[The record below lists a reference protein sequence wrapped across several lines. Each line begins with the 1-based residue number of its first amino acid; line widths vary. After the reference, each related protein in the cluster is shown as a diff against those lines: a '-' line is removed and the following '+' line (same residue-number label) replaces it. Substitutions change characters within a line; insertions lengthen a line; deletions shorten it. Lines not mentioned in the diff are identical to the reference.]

1 MSVNPL
7 LPFIMAGD
15 PSLEG
20 LPGLLSEAKALGLAA
35 IEVGLPHSDPIA
47 DGPVLQAAA
56 HRAIA
61 RGATP
66 IRMLESLR
74 GISDS
79 PDIILF
85 TYLNPLFQIG
95 ASELIRLLTNTPV
108 KALLVV
114 DLPFGEESEFERDL
128 RATEFPMVPLLSPTT
143 SLDRARQIL
152 SQRPDPGPPAP
163 FAQRFAYVVAR
174 LGVTGTGQG
183 TDLAPIAQRVAALK
197 AVTERP
203 LAVGF
208 GLSDARSLS
217 AIRTLGATPVV
228 GSALV
233 QELAS
238 GRGFTEILA
247 TRIVHDDGIVNG

>member
-1 MSVNPL
+1 MSLNPL

-15 PSLEG
+15 PSLAV
-20 LPGLLSEAKALGLAA
+20 LPQLLSEAKALGLEAM
-35 IEVGLPHSDPIA
+35 ELGLPHSDPIA

-56 HRAIA
+56 QRAIA

-66 IRMLESLR
+66 LRVLETLS
-74 GISDS
+74 GIKDS

-95 ASELIRLLTNTPV
+95 ANRLKTLLANTPV

-114 DLPFGEESEFERDL
+114 DLPFGEEPEFEANL
-128 RATEFPMVPLLSPTT
+128 RAAGYPMVPLLAPTT
-143 SLDRARQIL
+143 TLARARLIL
-152 SQRPDPGPPAP
+152 SNRSDPGPSAP

-183 TDLAPIAQRVAALK
+183 IDLAPVAQRVGDLK
-197 AVTERP
+197 KATERP

-208 GLSDARSLS
+208 GLSDSRSLT
-217 AIRTLGATPVV
+217 AIRALGATPVI

-233 QELAS
+233 QELS
-238 GRGFTEILA
+238 DGRNLRETLSH
-247 TRIVHDDGIVNG
+247 RLVNDK

>member
-1 MSVNPL
+1 MNPL
-7 LPFIMAGD
+7 LPFLMAGD
-15 PSLEG
+15 PSLEA
-20 LPGLLSEAKALGLAA
+20 LPGLLSEAKALGLEA
-35 IEVGLPHSDPIA
+35 IELGLPHSDPIA

-66 IRMLESLR
+66 LRVLESLA
-74 GISDS
+74 GLKDS

-85 TYLNPLFQIG
+85 TYFNPLLQIG
-95 ASELIRLLTNTPV
+95 ADRLKVLLRPTPV

-114 DLPFGEESEFERDL
+114 DLPFGEEPAFESDL
-128 RATEFPMVPLLSPTT
+128 RAAGYPMVPLLAPTT
-143 SLDRARQIL
+143 TLDRARQIL
-152 SQRPDPGPPAP
+152 SERPDPGSSAS

-183 TDLAPIAQRVAALK
+183 TDLGPVSKRVDDLK
-197 AVTERP
+197 ALSDRP

-208 GLSDARSLS
+208 GLSDPKSLATIRSL
-217 AIRTLGATPVV
+217 TATPVI

-233 QELAS
+233 QELS
-238 GRGFTEILA
+238 DGCSLRGALS
-247 TRIVHDDGIVNG
+247 TRMLDDA

>member
-1 MSVNPL
+1 MSLNPL

-15 PSLEG
+15 PSLEA
-20 LPGLLSEAKALGLAA
+20 LPGLLSDAKALGLEA
-35 IEVGLPHSDPIA
+35 IELGLPHSDPIA

-66 IRMLESLR
+66 LRVLETLQ
-74 GISDS
+74 GMMDS

-85 TYLNPLFQIG
+85 TYLNPLLQIG
-95 ASELIRLLTNTPV
+95 ADRLKLLLAGTRV

-114 DLPFGEESEFERDL
+114 DLPFGEEPGFEADL
-128 RATEFPMVPLLSPTT
+128 RAAGYPMVPLLTPTT
-143 SLDRARQIL
+143 TLVRATQIL
-152 SQRPDPGPPAP
+152 SERPDLGPTAP

-174 LGVTGTGQG
+174 LGVTGAGLG
-183 TDLAPIAQRVAALK
+183 TDLAPVARRVDDLRTLA
-197 AVTERP
+197 ERP

-208 GLSDARSLS
+208 GLSDLRNLME
-217 AIRTLGATPVV
+217 IRNMGATPVI

-233 QELAS
+233 QELSNGLDLREALS
-238 GRGFTEILA
+238 
-247 TRIVHDDGIVNG
+247 TRMG